1 MAIGT
6 LNSRFLSL
14 QKTRYIMIGSLI
26 YESLQ
31 IVLMLYLGNRLGITG
46 ISWAV
51 VVALTV
57 QALVLLFLNFMVPG
71 KVGKPVGRE
80 P

>member
-1 MAIGT
+1 M
-6 LNSRFLSL
+6 
-14 QKTRYIMIGSLI
+14 
-26 YESLQ
+26 
-31 IVLMLYLGNRLGITG
+31 LMLYLGNRLGITG

-71 KVGKPVGRE
+71 KVGNPVGRE